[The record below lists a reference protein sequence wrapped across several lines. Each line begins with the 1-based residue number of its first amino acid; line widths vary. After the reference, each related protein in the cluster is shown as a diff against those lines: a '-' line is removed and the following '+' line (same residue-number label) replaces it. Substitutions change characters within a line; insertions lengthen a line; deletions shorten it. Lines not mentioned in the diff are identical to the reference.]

1 MVYTLDS
8 RRAAQENGTK
18 ERYGMNMLIKER
30 TLSEK
35 AYDALCSLIQQMEP
49 GNNRLPSE
57 DDLARLMGVS
67 RATVREALKH
77 LMIDGVTTTIHG
89 KGTYAHPSVFQVQNR
104 MDICS
109 DFMMMLSRQYDK
121 VEVEPEWIGYSEP
134 SGLYR
139 RCFGPERGR
148 PYSTGWLYRA
158 DGMPRLYGIYEIC
171 PEYLS
176 REPNENEQ
184 IISLPQFSVRNMKSP
199 IDYCSMTARMGE
211 NETALKRLQLEKPQ
225 TLLYWEE
232 KIYDVEDHL
241 VAVGEVYIHPTNM
254 ELSVVTRFEL

>member
-1 MVYTLDS
+1 MVYTLDKS
-8 RRAAQENGTK
+8 RAAQENEK
-18 ERYGMNMLIKER
+18 NERHAMNMLIKER
-30 TLSEK
+30 TLAEK
-35 AYDALCSLIQQMEP
+35 AYDALCNLIQKMQP
-49 GNNRLPSE
+49 GENRLPSE
-57 DDLARLMGVS
+57 DDLAKLMGVS

-109 DFMMMLSRQYDK
+109 DFMMMLSRQHDK
-121 VEVEPEWIGYSEP
+121 VEVEPEWIGYTAP
-134 SGLYR
+134 SALYSS
-139 RCFGPERGR
+139 CFDPAQGM
-148 PYSTGWLYRA
+148 PYSTGWLYLA
-158 DGMPRLYGIYEIC
+158 DGKPRLYGKYEIC
-171 PEYLS
+171 PTYLS
-176 REPNENEQ
+176 REANEGEQ
-184 IISLPQFSVRNMKSP
+184 IISLPQFSERNMKSP

-211 NETALKRLQLEKPQ
+211 NEAALKRLQVEGSQ